1 MRRALFSRCGSPTTG
16 IAVLRKLKLLHLL
29 AATNMLILLATIA
42 VGWDATRRYSDL
54 VFRFNAQKAQDIAD
68 VGVTQMA
75 WRDHVAQIVD
85 IARQAAQ
92 GEASRSALS
101 ARDASAAQAAL
112 NNEFGR
118 EAISGGR
125 VRVLAFSLHDPQMA
139 DIGFAR
145 RDGIAVLP
153 EELRNAVARREG
165 TERLKVL
172 WRVWM
177 EGDLPRISAFVP
189 VGGLRL
195 AGYVGV
201 HADPLH
207 SLAILDERIGMSI
220 RITTADGT
228 RTLLTPSNY
237 RIPEGARTHAAR
249 LWVHDPDGRAIAALE
264 AVQDITGLAGDLESV
279 AAVSFGIFL
288 AVGGGLTLGGLVLVQ
303 RFLRDVRRREDEARA
318 EIERRARE
326 KEESDAARAR
336 AERDA
341 GIARK
346 AQMQDLADEFE
357 RAVGS
362 VVSGVSAAAG
372 RLESSSQS
380 LNISARRTREEAD
393 RVAGASGEA
402 ASNVNT
408 VAAATEELSASVTE
422 ISRQVVETSKIADQA
437 VGQIDVTNGR
447 IQSLLAASDK
457 IGNGVKLINDVANQ
471 TNLLALN
478 ATIEA
483 ARAGEAGKGF
493 AVVAGEVKI
502 LAAQTARATDEIREQ
517 IGAIQGAT
525 GAAVDAIAGIGA
537 TVRRMQEIAT
547 AVASAVEEQGAA
559 TQEIARNVQEAS
571 AVTAKVTR
579 SIGEVSSAAA
589 VTGSAADEVQG
600 ATQSLS
606 DQGSA
611 LRDAVGRFLATIRA
625 A

>member
-1 MRRALFSRCGSPTTG
+1 M
-16 IAVLRKLKLLHLL
+16 LRKLKLLHLL
-29 AATNMLILLATIA
+29 AATNLLILLATIA

-68 VGVTQMA
+68 VGVTQLA
-75 WRDHVAQIVD
+75 WRDYVAQVVE
-85 IARQAAQ
+85 IARQVAQGDAARGAISQRDAAAAQ
-92 GEASRSALS
+92 T
-101 ARDASAAQAAL
+101 AL

-125 VRVLAFSLHDPQMA
+125 VRVLAFSLHDAQMA
-139 DIGFAR
+139 DIGIAR

-153 EELRNAVARREG
+153 DSLRDVVAKREG
-165 TERLKVL
+165 TERLKVI

-195 AGYVGV
+195 SGYVGV

-207 SLAILDERIGMSI
+207 SLATLDERIGMSI
-220 RITTADGT
+220 RIATVDGA
-228 RTLLTPSNY
+228 RVLLTPTNY
-237 RIPEGARTHAAR
+237 RVAEGARTHAAR
-249 LWVHDPDGRAIAALE
+249 LWVRDPDGRAIAALD
-264 AVQDITGLAGDLESV
+264 AVQDITSLEDDLKSV
-279 AAVSFGIFL
+279 ATASFGIFL
-288 AVGGGLTLGGLVLVQ
+288 AVSGGLALGGLVLVS

-326 KEESDAARAR
+326 KEEADGARAR
-336 AERDA
+336 AELA
-341 GIARK
+341 AETTRK
-346 AQMQDLADEFE
+346 AQMQDLAAEFE

-380 LNISARRTREEAD
+380 LNSSARRTREEAD

-422 ISRQVVETSKIADQA
+422 ISRQVIETSRIADQA
-437 VGQIDVTNGR
+437 VGQIDTTNGR
-447 IQSLLAASDK
+447 IQSLLAASRK
-457 IGNGVKLINDVANQ
+457 IGDGVKLINDVASQ

-483 ARAGEAGKGF
+483 ARAGDAGKGF

-502 LAAQTARATDEIREQ
+502 LASQTARATDEIREQ

-525 GAAVDAIAGIGA
+525 GAAVEAIAEIGS

-571 AVTAKVTR
+571 AVTAEVTR

-600 ATQSLS
+600 ATRSLS

-611 LRDAVGRFLATIRA
+611 LRDAVGRFLATIRSA
-625 A
+625 

>member
-1 MRRALFSRCGSPTTG
+1 MLK
-16 IAVLRKLKLLHLL
+16 KLKLLHLL
-29 AATNMLILLATIA
+29 AATNILILLATIA
-42 VGWDATRRYSDL
+42 VGWDATRRYADL

-68 VGVTQMA
+68 VGVTQAA
-75 WRDHVAQIVD
+75 WRDHAAQIVD
-85 IARQAAQ
+85 IARQVAQ
-92 GEASRSALS
+92 GEALRGALS

-125 VRVLAFSLHDPQMA
+125 VRVLAFSLHDAQMA
-139 DIGFAR
+139 DIGAAR
-145 RDGIAVLP
+145 RDGIAALP
-153 EELRNAVARREG
+153 DTLRDAVARREG

-207 SLAILDERIGMSI
+207 SLAMLDERIGMSI
-220 RITTADGT
+220 RIATMDGK
-228 RTLLTPSNY
+228 RTLLTPANY
-237 RIPEGARTHAAR
+237 RIPDGARTHPAR

-288 AVGGGLTLGGLVLVQ
+288 AVGGGLTGGGLVLVS

-318 EIERRARE
+318 EIDRRASE
-326 KEESDAARAR
+326 KEESDAARAC
-336 AERDA
+336 AESDA
-341 GIARK
+341 VAARK
-346 AQMQDLADEFE
+346 AQMQGLADEFE

-380 LNISARRTREEAD
+380 LNTSARRTREEAD

-408 VAAATEELSASVTE
+408 VAAATEELSASVAE
-422 ISRQVVETSKIADQA
+422 ISSRVAETSKIADQA

-447 IQSLLAASDK
+447 IQSLLAASTR
-457 IGNGVKLINDVANQ
+457 IGDGVKLINDVANQ

-525 GAAVDAIAGIGA
+525 GAAVEAIAGIGA

-571 AVTAKVTR
+571 AVTAEVTR

-600 ATQSLS
+600 ATRSLS

-611 LRDAVGRFLATIRA
+611 LREAVGRFLATIRA